1 VSLPGIRLARPTT
14 APTLQGL
21 VALLLWSATV
31 ALARSAAERLGPLGA
46 ACAVYLTAGAFLTAI
61 RLAQRR
67 SLREWRTL
75 PRAYLLGCGGLF
87 ALYACALFLALG
99 LAADRRQVLEAGL
112 LNYLWPALTLLL
124 SLPILRHRAT
134 AGLVPG
140 TLLALGGVSLVLT
153 HGTGVSWAGLVAGV
167 SSNPACHALAAAAA
181 VAWALYSN
189 LARRWG
195 GPNGEDGVRLFA
207 FGTGLLLGLAS
218 LAWPASRD
226 EALRAAAGGWSA
238 PAALEVAGLGL
249 ATALAYAFWD
259 AAVRRGNL
267 ILVAA
272 ASYMTPLLSTLVS
285 CAYLG
290 VRPGAALWAGCLG
303 IVAGSFLSWRS
314 VRPAR

>member
-1 VSLPGIRLARPTT
+1 MPEARRACPAA
-14 APTLQGL
+14 APTWLGL

-31 ALARSAAERLGPLGA
+31 ALARSAAERLGPLA
-46 ACAVYLTAGAFLTAI
+46 AASAVYLTAGVLLTVV
-61 RLAQRR
+61 RLARR
-67 SLREWRTL
+67 QTLREWRTL

-87 ALYACALFLALG
+87 AFYGCALFLALG
-99 LAADRRQVLEAGL
+99 LAEDRRQVLEAGL

-124 SLPILRHRAT
+124 ALPIQRHRAT

-140 TLLALGGVSLVLT
+140 TLLALGGVFLVLT
-153 HGTGVSWAGLVAGV
+153 HGTRISWAGLAAGV

-195 GPNGEDGVRLFA
+195 DQDGEDGVRLFTLGA
-207 FGTGLLLGLAS
+207 GLLLGLAS
-218 LAWPASRD
+218 LAWPAARD
-226 EALRAAAGGWSA
+226 EARGAAAGAWSA

-272 ASYMTPLLSTLVS
+272 ASYLAPLLSTLVS

-290 VRPGAALWAGCLG
+290 VRPGPALWAGCAG